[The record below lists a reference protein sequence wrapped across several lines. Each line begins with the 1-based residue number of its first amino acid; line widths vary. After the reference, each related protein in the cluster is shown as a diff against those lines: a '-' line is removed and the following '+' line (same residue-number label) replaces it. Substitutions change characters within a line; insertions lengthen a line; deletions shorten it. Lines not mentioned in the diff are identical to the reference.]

1 MAEKIKYLLGIDGGG
16 TKTEFL
22 LTDLNGNEIRRIFLG
37 TSNPVNTGI
46 ENAKDIL
53 KQGIDKIC
61 NGLDFSSVSVF
72 AGLSGGGS
80 HSIKAEISSFLSSF
94 GFGAYLCGSDAD
106 SAVELAVKG
115 ENGAAVIMGTGI
127 IAFARAD
134 GELHRIGGRG
144 FMIDKGTSGFCLGS
158 EALNAAF
165 EFLDKRGESRI
176 ICELVE
182 KKLGK
187 SPETAVSEIYTGG
200 VSFVAS
206 FAPVIFE
213 AYKKGDKTAE
223 EILDRNIRES
233 VKLIKA
239 AQSYLKKGEKTV
251 ITGGLCKQRDIL
263 MHFFNRYLNSDF
275 PLIFS
280 DEPTVNGAVHIA
292 KTNIQGA

>member
-1 MAEKIKYLLGIDGGG
+1 MSEKIKYLLGIDGGG

-22 LTDLNGNEIRRIFLG
+22 LTDLNGKEIRRIFLG

-53 KQGIDKIC
+53 KQGIEKIC
-61 NGLDFSSVSVF
+61 TGLDFSSVSVF
-72 AGLSGGGS
+72 AGIAGGGS
-80 HSIKAEISSFLSSF
+80 SDIKSEICSFLSSF
-94 GFGAYLCGSDAD
+94 GFGAYLSGSDAE
-106 SAVELAVKG
+106 SAVELALKG

-134 GELHRIGGRG
+134 GVLHRIGGRG
-144 FMIDKGTSGFCLGS
+144 FMIDKGTSGFYLGS

-176 ICELVE
+176 IYELVE

-187 SPETAVSEIYTGG
+187 SPETAVSEIYAGG

-213 AYKKGDKTAE
+213 AYKNGDKTAE
-223 EILDRNIRES
+223 EILDRNVRES
-233 VKLIKA
+233 VKLIKT
-239 AQSYLKKGEKTV
+239 AQSYLKNGEKTV
-251 ITGGLCKQRDIL
+251 VTGGLCKQKDIL
-263 MHFFNRYLNSDF
+263 MHFFDKHLKGDF
-275 PLIFS
+275 SLVFA
-280 DEPTVNGAVHIA
+280 DEPTVNGAVLIA